1 MSASKTSED
10 RALVERL
17 VAILSTET
25 DGLRTG
31 TMFGWSAAYAGRK
44 LAFCVRGSIIGMKLP
59 AAEAQRL
66 ILASEAAPFRPY
78 GKPPMR
84 EWVEVPVDPD
94 DLSPLLPLLRQSVR
108 HAGRDA

>member
-44 LAFCVRGSIIGMKLP
+44 LSFCVRASIVGMKLP
-59 AAEAQRL
+59 AAQVQRL
-66 ILASEAAPFRPY
+66 IAVGEAAPFRPY

-84 EWVEVPVDPD
+84 EWVEVTVDPD
-94 DLSPLLPLLRQSVR
+94 DLSGLLPLLRQSVR
-108 HAGRDA
+108 HTSNAA